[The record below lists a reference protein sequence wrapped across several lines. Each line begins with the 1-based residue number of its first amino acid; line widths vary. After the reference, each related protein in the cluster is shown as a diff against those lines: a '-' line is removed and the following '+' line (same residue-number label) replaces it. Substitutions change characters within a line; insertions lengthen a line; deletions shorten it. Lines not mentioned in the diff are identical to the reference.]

1 MKDDSSPQSPL
12 MAALEKFEA
21 AESNF
26 LKLERLWSEIEGL
39 KSQFLVR
46 IAYDQDEKSRKKFD
60 EGLKELQTHAVWRSQ
75 SDRLQLAPR
84 RLESGKCLFSTLRCV
99 RHIKR
104 RVAWRRSSWDTGN
117 DKDKPVKVLASSQ
130 KGGLLHIH
138 LGVGASHDNGSFRRK
153 RNLLNLFQAGSNR
166 SSCHLRST
174 VLTCPNVNNLYVRA
188 VLFVEGRLGNLP
200 FRVLRELAPQL
211 EMHRH
216 FARCLPASAAW
227 AQAEQS
233 PRASSSV
240 LRRASKTDSSIARPK
255 ASIIFVNFSAS
266 SA

>member
-1 MKDDSSPQSPL
+1 MGGVRHEHSSTRHAAATVVKDY
-12 MAALEKFEA
+12 
-21 AESNF
+21 
-26 LKLERLWSEIEGL
+26 
-39 KSQFLVR
+39 VR
-46 IAYDQDEKSRKKFD
+46 IVRQNATAKFN
-60 EGLKELQTHAVWRSQ
+60 A
-75 SDRLQLAPR
+75 
-84 RLESGKCLFSTLRCV
+84 FSSTST
-99 RHIKR
+99 
-104 RVAWRRSSWDTGN
+104 VAWRRSSWDTGN

>member
-1 MKDDSSPQSPL
+1 MIRRLASCMRAAKVIGFRFRHDGARAPEGGPQHFGVCEVTQVPWGGFRNPIGWRVSAQSGDGEVRGGGCLRGAGVIDAVELVVVLVSCRCAAYTGSVDTAMKDDSSPQSPL

-130 KGGLLHIH
+130 KGRP
-138 LGVGASHDNGSFRRK
+138 SSYSSRR
-153 RNLLNLFQAGSNR
+153 R
-166 SSCHLRST
+166 S
-174 VLTCPNVNNLYVRA
+174 
-188 VLFVEGRLGNLP
+188 
-200 FRVLRELAPQL
+200 Q
-211 EMHRH
+211 
-216 FARCLPASAAW
+216 
-227 AQAEQS
+227 
-233 PRASSSV
+233 PRQ
-240 LRRASKTDSSIARPK
+240 RFFPEET
-255 ASIIFVNFSAS
+255 
-266 SA
+266 